1 MSTSSTPQD
10 PTQTH
15 FEMPTLSNGRYQIQG
30 CIGVGGM
37 AAVFKAYDTSLK
49 VDRALKIL
57 KPEYLL
63 GDDIRERFQT
73 EAVAM
78 ANLKHPNIVQIYD
91 LGLEGMTL
99 YIVMEYIPYG
109 SAKHY
114 VNKHGPLTVG
124 QATKVCLDIAKALEY
139 AHEKGFIHRD
149 VKPDNILLTSEGAQL
164 SDFGIAKD
172 TVSETNHTRTRAVMG
187 TLQYMSP
194 EQRLNTKNTTVQTD
208 VYALAATLYNLITL
222 EDTTDLFIREIRKEM
237 VEELSKPVQEII
249 HKGCC
254 AELDARYASAAELI
268 VDLENLLQLEEYT
281 VLELNP
287 IETPDMIGQNLAR
300 LQRVWRKYTSTV
312 TESNDTFTHMPEDGD
327 QTRPWEM
334 TPTAVFKETWDD
346 GPVLSSK
353 ERPESVE
360 EKGRLVN
367 ELPAP
372 QHPGEPLVSPVKQ
385 SSMSLIVGVVVVLV
399 SLFAGLQWNDF
410 AANNLTEQS
419 DSILEIESEAPETI
433 AGFEQAKRLVLDGQ
447 LMESATLLSALHTE
461 HPSDPIVHNLYTL
474 AMILQGQDAL
484 PPSLFTTSLYSYS
497 HPSASPEL
505 RNLFKLL
512 SKSWDP
518 KVPRERLEESW
529 LELIEETNDPL
540 IELNYLVAMRYKMEA
555 DFDGVVERYAAQ
567 NEGLGVVPHLQI
579 LADRMR
585 NNPDDGLNIAQTA
598 IRQDPGD
605 LDLVVQRA
613 DLLWETGKKEVAADV
628 IQQVLETNSTFAPA
642 LELLL
647 EIQHDNGDEVGFMQT
662 FIMSIGD
669 GVPTATQLQAIYKA
683 GDLHFAD
690 GEYGEAFKNW
700 NFCADQAT
708 EYQNN
713 YFLVLSKTK
722 ALEAAL
728 LLNPSKDLQA
738 EIAVVTDLL
747 EDTVLHFAE
756 RKRFNVYVQYLI
768 GLNALN
774 VGDTT
779 TLEGAVR
786 ELETLGTVSTFG
798 IQLPGLQELKAKM
811 AM

>member
-1 MSTSSTPQD
+1 MSTSSTSQD

-49 VDRALKIL
+49 VERALKIL

-73 EAVAM
+73 EAIAM

-109 SAKHY
+109 SAKRY

-124 QATKVCLDIAKALEY
+124 QAAKVCLDIAQALKY
-139 AHEKGFIHRD
+139 AHENGFIHRD
-149 VKPDNILLTSEGAQL
+149 VKPDNILLTTQGAQL

-172 TVSETNHTRTRAVMG
+172 TVSDTGQTRTRAVMG

-208 VYALAATLYNLITL
+208 IYALVATLYNLITL
-222 EDTTDLFIREIRKEM
+222 EDTTDLFMREIRKEM
-237 VEELSKPVQEII
+237 VEELSPFLQEIV

-254 AELDARYASAAELI
+254 AELDTRYASAEELI
-268 VDLENLLQLEEYT
+268 ADLEKLLPEEEST
-281 VLELNP
+281 LALDP
-287 IETPDMIGQNLAR
+287 IETPEMVGQNLER
-300 LQRVWRKYTSTV
+300 LRRVWQKYTSAV
-312 TESNDTFTHMPEDGD
+312 GESNDTFTHTPEEDD
-327 QTRPWEM
+327 QTKPWEM
-334 TPTAVFKETWDD
+334 SPTAVFQETWDD
-346 GPVLSSK
+346 GPVLTPKLQS
-353 ERPESVE
+353 ESVE
-360 EKGRLVN
+360 ENRRLVN
-367 ELPAP
+367 QLPAP
-372 QHPGEPLVSPVKQ
+372 QHPGEPLISPVKQ
-385 SSMSLIVGVVVVLV
+385 SSMSLIVGVVVVLM
-399 SLFAGLQWNDF
+399 SLFLGLQWNDF
-410 AANNLTEQS
+410 AAINLAEQS
-419 DSILEIESEAPETI
+419 ESVLEMETESPASLS
-433 AGFEQAKRLVLDGQ
+433 GFEQAKQLVLDGQ
-447 LMESATLLSALHTE
+447 LTESATILSALHAE

-474 AMILQGQDAL
+474 TMILQGARTL
-484 PPSLFTTSLYSYS
+484 PPTLFSTSLYSYS
-497 HPSASPEL
+497 HPNASSEL
-505 RNLFKLL
+505 RTLFKLL

-518 KVPRERLEESW
+518 QVPRERLEESW
-529 LELIEETNDPL
+529 LKLIEETNDPL
-540 IELNYLVAMRYKMEA
+540 IELNYLVAMRYKMGA
-555 DFDGVVERYAAQ
+555 DFDGVVERYASRNQ
-567 NEGLGVVPHLQI
+567 GLGVIPHLQI

-585 NNPDDGLNIAQTA
+585 DNPGDGLNIAQNA

-647 EIQHDNGDEVGFMQT
+647 EIQHDSGDEVGFMQT
-662 FIMSIGD
+662 FMMSIGD
-669 GVPTATQLQAIYKA
+669 GVPTAAQLQTIYKV
-683 GDLHFAD
+683 GELHFSD
-690 GEYGEAFKNW
+690 GEYGEALKNW
-700 NFCADQAT
+700 NFCADQAAT
-708 EYQNN
+708 YDNN

-722 ALEAAL
+722 ALEAEL
-728 LLNPSKDLQA
+728 LLNPSKDYKA

-779 TLEGAVR
+779 TLEGAVK
-786 ELETLGTVSTFG
+786 EMETLGAVSTFG
-798 IQLPGLQELKAKM
+798 LHLPGLKELKSKA